1 MRLRGQRVPQ
11 ALLAALGRLN
21 FVFFAPVCLFPSC
34 RPQDSLLIRVA
45 RPLSAPLRPIVWRA
59 AHLDEVGSGA
69 VSNNNSTS
77 SWTPPVV
84 VAKLLAEPCGAAPS
98 PANP

>member
-77 SWTPPVV
+77 S
-84 VAKLLAEPCGAAPS
+84 
-98 PANP
+98 